1 MGTAPSFYLAFIA
14 GILSFISPCCLP
26 LYPSY
31 ISYITGI
38 TLEEMKSEDRRR
50 KARNKALGHALFFV
64 LGFSFIFISL
74 GMSASLVGR
83 LFAEYKSFVRQAGG
97 LLIIVMGLFLA
108 GMLQLDFLYRQK
120 KWQFRAKPVGYIG
133 SALVGISF
141 AAGWTPC
148 VGPILASVLVLAA
161 TNPASGLWFMFF
173 YTLGFAVPF
182 LLLAYTLGSIRWI
195 LKYSE
200 VISKIGGWLLVIMG
214 MFLFT
219 GWINNL
225 TSWFIRMFGGFIGI

>member
-38 TLEEMKSEDRRR
+38 TLEEMKSERQRRS
-50 KARNKALGHALFFV
+50 ARNRALVHALFFV
-64 LGFSFIFISL
+64 LGFSLIFISL

-83 LFAEYKSFVRQAGG
+83 LFAEYKSLVRQVGG

-108 GMLQLDFLYRQK
+108 GVLQLDVLYRQK
-120 KWQFRAKPVGYIG
+120 KWQLHAKPVGYIG
-133 SALVGISF
+133 SVLVGISF

-161 TNPASGLWFMFF
+161 TNPASGLWLMFF

-182 LLLAYTLGSIRWI
+182 LLLAYTLGSVRWI
-195 LKYSE
+195 LKYAE
-200 VISKIGGWLLVIMG
+200 GISKFGGWLMVVMG
-214 MFLFT
+214 MLLFT
-219 GWINNL
+219 GWISSF
-225 TSWFIRMFGGFIGI
+225 TTWFIRMFGGFVGI